1 MKSTEILDK
10 IKTFLGE
17 EKIENQVEEQ
27 VEKTQ
32 LEETTEQVQVELAQ
46 AKLENG
52 TVLEAEAFEAGNEI
66 FIVSDDERVAVPV
79 GEYQMEDGKMLII
92 SEEGIIGEIKAEKTE
107 EPTVEE
113 EDKTDASEELAEE
126 EEEDMYVSKEEFESA
141 VEEIKGMIK
150 ELKDKKEE
158 MAQVEE
164 QVKQELSETPATE
177 PISHNPEAKQEFK
190 VRFGK
195 NKKESALDRVMKK
208 LTNN

>member
-1 MKSTEILDK
+1 MKSTEILNK
-10 IKTFLGE
+10 IKTFLGD
-17 EKIENQVEEQ
+17 EKIEQEETQVEE
-27 VEKTQ
+27 TQ
-32 LEETTEQVQVELAQ
+32 LEETSEEVKLAQ

-66 FIVSDDERVAVPV
+66 FIVSDDEKVAVPK
-79 GEYQMEDGKMLII
+79 GEYQMEDGRMLVVE
-92 SEEGIIGEIKAEKTE
+92 EEGIIGEIKAEETK

-126 EEEDMYVSKEEFESA
+126 EEMYVSKQEFESA

-177 PISHNPEAKQEFK
+177 PISHNPEAKEQFK
-190 VRFGK
+190 VRFG
-195 NKKESALDRVMKK
+195 NNRKETALDRVMKK